1 MHKYLEMFKQTLKEI
16 YNDLGDDGFDGNID
30 EYVLRE
36 LLRRNR
42 PRPEAATAAEAPA
55 PPEAPAPMEMEPPED
70 IRYEEYMK
78 WEDIE
83 KITREPG
90 RPMIRLAIPVPRGT
104 SEVTKKKLLDYKE
117 RLSTTVKQMRALRD
131 QVTKLQQEKVR
142 TAQQALDAKTA
153 LHQLNHQFET
163 ERRNWDNTLQ
173 QYESKLAD
181 VLNRES
187 YYKTELRINE
197 KQYRE
202 DKQFWTE
209 AETNYRNE
217 IGNLQAAVANQRDKF
232 LTAYQEQWA
241 TISGLQ
247 WRINQQDS
255 YIEQLDNHYRRLIQD
270 ERQQTEHQLQIEQ
283 QQSRSHILTQEQQI
297 NNLNNLIQQQVNQL
311 NEQDRILN
319 EQQAELTASRNE
331 VRYLHE
337 EMTQATSALEEMGQ
351 SSTTQEGGTFMR
363 GNWLDIAGYRN
374 PIGNMQQILWD
385 NATLTEHGKHYA
397 DRLLENSYWVNWVK
411 SNKLDQLALK
421 YGLIKKG
428 GGGFISY
435 KSHDDRPDI
444 ISGRTAYNTI
454 MQFRDLTLITI
465 NATEKVKNGQSLE
478 NYERKALQKAG
489 NIFAAEGQYYDD
501 DPKLLTDLKRA
512 YDNYLMTIRAI
523 ENERQTLM

>member
-55 PPEAPAPMEMEPPED
+55 PHEAPAPMDVEPPENTK
-70 IRYEEYMK
+70 YEEYMK

-90 RPMIRLAIPVPRGT
+90 GPKIRLAIPVPRGT
-104 SEVTKKKLLDYKE
+104 SEVTKKKLIDYKE
-117 RLSTTVKQMRALRD
+117 RLSTTVKQMRALRE
-131 QVTKLQQEKVR
+131 QVIQLQKEKVQN
-142 TAQQALDAKTA
+142 AQQAWDAKTA

-202 DKQFWTE
+202 DKQFWIQ
-209 AETNYRNE
+209 AEKNYRNE
-217 IGNLQAAVANQRDKF
+217 IGHLEATVANQKDKF

-247 WRINQQDS
+247 WRLNQQDS
-255 YIEQLDNHYRRLIQD
+255 YIEQLDNHYRRLILD
-270 ERQQTEHQLQIEQ
+270 ERQQTQQQLQMEQ

-297 NNLNNLIQQQVNQL
+297 INLNNLIQQQINQL
-311 NEQDRILN
+311 NEQDRVLN
-319 EQQAELTASRNE
+319 EQEAEITATRNA
-331 VRYLHE
+331 VQYLHE
-337 EMTQATSALEEMGQ
+337 EMTQATSALEDMGH
-351 SSTTQEGGTFMR
+351 STTQEGGTFMR

-397 DRLLENSYWVNWVK
+397 DQLLENSYWVNWVK
-411 SNKLDQLALK
+411 SNKLDQLALQH
-421 YGLIKKG
+421 GLIKRG

-435 KSHDDRPDI
+435 KRHDDRPDI

-465 NATEKVKNGQSLE
+465 NATEKVKNGQALE
-478 NYERKALQKAG
+478 NYEIKALQKAG
-489 NIFAAEGQYYDD
+489 NIWAAERQYYDD
-501 DPKLLTDLKRA
+501 DPKLLRDLKTA
-512 YDNYLMTIRAI
+512 YDNYLMTIKALEDERRA
-523 ENERQTLM
+523 LM